1 MVRKFYHSFPEVLQ
15 SRFLRGTFE
24 KMDSL
29 LSESES
35 RAELIRFA
43 VQREIER
50 RERAKAKEMDK

>member
-1 MVRKFYHSFPEVLQ
+1 MVRKFYHSFPKVLQ

>member
-1 MVRKFYHSFPEVLQ
+1 
-15 SRFLRGTFE
+15 
-24 KMDSL
+24 MDSL